1 MITNFDYD
9 AIVVG
14 AGHAGTEAA
23 HALATLG
30 KNTLMLCL
38 KQKSNGESSM
48 QSINRWIS

>member
-23 HALATLG
+23 HALTTLG

-38 KQKSNGESSM
+38 NKK
-48 QSINRWIS
+48 